1 MFTESILNSF
11 TNFSNIM
18 STNTYVSGLIM
29 ILLNV
34 GSSFLMQDIM
44 PVMGRFFQN
53 IWIRRLVFFAIFF
66 TATRNLLTSILLTL
80 IFTLIIDLFLNE
92 KSSFC
97 MIPYE
102 YRQNTNQ
109 VEGETSRNNNSNV
122 EPFQNNS
129 NSNISRFQRCS
140 QNANTIFN

>member
-140 QNANTIFN
+140 QNANTIFT

>member
-1 MFTESILNSF
+1 
-11 TNFSNIM
+11 
-18 STNTYVSGLIM
+18 M

-140 QNANTIFN
+140 QNANTIFT